1 MEANQPNQGTAASD
15 AERKAFINEMNNYDY
30 PATPKKNGN
39 LRNETQ
45 VQIISNLFPIEY
57 VDSIHKMFLY
67 SIEILPTIADDNYP
81 LKRVIYQR
89 IESQLPPE
97 FKKVIFAGNNLYAC
111 ITNSSNKNLS
121 DIELFI
127 TIKEEYTLKLRQV
140 KEISFNDLQNNSDKE
155 DREIKHIIEKLIRYI
170 IMRNPNVIKF
180 KDGTMINKDDQN
192 IMPISEGENSLE
204 KIYKGY
210 MTSVQITENGFYM
223 RINDVSKII
232 SGKSAY
238 RKIMEIRDNNKE
250 KGNLELREL
259 INEYFSTHR
268 TVLAKYGNLRTY
280 KINTINFDKTP
291 NNTNISIKDINGN
304 TSSVSLVNYY
314 RNQYGLKIKDE
325 SQPLIEVERIKKV
338 GEEEEKEIVY
348 LIPELVYLTGL
359 ENSATGDNNTRK
371 KITSKTKMR
380 PVDKINA
387 INSINKLIN
396 SSVCKKYK
404 NREGKEITLKSAKEV
419 IDLYGINIGKNL
431 TLKGR
436 ILSQPHLI
444 FNHGQKFIIPN
455 NGNFRSDNP
464 NKVMTFTNENLFY
477 VYDMKERNDCVALF
491 KNIMVKCRGK
501 KFNFSDNFNPDN
513 VVGYGIKRTNTWND
527 ICSELKKIIPSNHQ
541 HKFGFIFLSRNLEK
555 YYGELK
561 NYFINQLFLI
571 TQFGLTKKLGDVK
584 RGNTIQFNL
593 VEQFN
598 IKIGGENHYIN
609 FVKENLMKESDVY
622 LVIGLKSQVN
632 RKTGK
637 IKYCMTSTKNR
648 FLNCINTAMKE
659 CDNNKQ
665 QRQELLQNMFKEAIK
680 SLMKFSPK
688 APNYIILYRRGGN
701 FMDNLKL
708 VLDEKDIFIN
718 VVKELE
724 SNEKNKGT
732 DMKIPFYYICCNLK
746 SDMKFFEFNE
756 GNKSYFNPKSGLII
770 DESVTQKNKF
780 EFYIQPQFV
789 NQGTAT
795 PSHYQVMCTYQHS
808 DDILKLEQLEKI
820 TFYLCYYYF
829 TWSGAIREPGILK
842 MTETALDFS
851 GRCFDEK
858 NLLNYFFP
866 TPIYV

>member
-140 KEISFNDLQNNSDKE
+140 KEISFTDLQKNSDKE

-396 SSVCKKYK
+396 SSV
-404 NREGKEITLKSAKEV
+404 
-419 IDLYGINIGKNL
+419 
-431 TLKGR
+431 
-436 ILSQPHLI
+436 
-444 FNHGQKFIIPN
+444 
-455 NGNFRSDNP
+455 
-464 NKVMTFTNENLFY
+464 
-477 VYDMKERNDCVALF
+477 
-491 KNIMVKCRGK
+491 
-501 KFNFSDNFNPDN
+501 
-513 VVGYGIKRTNTWND
+513 
-527 ICSELKKIIPSNHQ
+527 
-541 HKFGFIFLSRNLEK
+541 
-555 YYGELK
+555 
-561 NYFINQLFLI
+561 
-571 TQFGLTKKLGDVK
+571 
-584 RGNTIQFNL
+584 
-593 VEQFN
+593 
-598 IKIGGENHYIN
+598 
-609 FVKENLMKESDVY
+609 
-622 LVIGLKSQVN
+622 
-632 RKTGK
+632 
-637 IKYCMTSTKNR
+637 
-648 FLNCINTAMKE
+648 
-659 CDNNKQ
+659 
-665 QRQELLQNMFKEAIK
+665 
-680 SLMKFSPK
+680 
-688 APNYIILYRRGGN
+688 
-701 FMDNLKL
+701 
-708 VLDEKDIFIN
+708 
-718 VVKELE
+718 
-724 SNEKNKGT
+724 
-732 DMKIPFYYICCNLK
+732 
-746 SDMKFFEFNE
+746 
-756 GNKSYFNPKSGLII
+756 
-770 DESVTQKNKF
+770 
-780 EFYIQPQFV
+780 
-789 NQGTAT
+789 
-795 PSHYQVMCTYQHS
+795 
-808 DDILKLEQLEKI
+808 
-820 TFYLCYYYF
+820 
-829 TWSGAIREPGILK
+829 
-842 MTETALDFS
+842 
-851 GRCFDEK
+851 
-858 NLLNYFFP
+858 
-866 TPIYV
+866 